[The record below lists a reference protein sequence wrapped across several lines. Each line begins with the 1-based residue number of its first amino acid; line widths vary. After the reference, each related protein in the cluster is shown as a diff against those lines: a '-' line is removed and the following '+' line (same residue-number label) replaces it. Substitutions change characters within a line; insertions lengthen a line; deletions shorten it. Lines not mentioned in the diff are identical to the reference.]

1 VRTDAE
7 QRIARSRLVHCCRL
21 GVGEERVRPPDAVEH
36 VVVDAQF
43 AVVARPGEVQ
53 SRVVPV
59 LTEIEV
65 HREVL
70 RQALIRKSLFTDER

>member
-1 VRTDAE
+1 
-7 QRIARSRLVHCCRL
+7 VHCCRL

-70 RQALIRKSLFTDER
+70 